1 MTPGQPSPSFLPPE
15 DLKGVTLGSS
25 EEAADLPASVCACGQ
40 GLYSSRKRKKKP
52 RWLPYFFSQEP
63 PGLQVPRLYEIIAFC
78 PAFNANRTG
87 EIRSEQ
93 RSSFMLKAR
102 LGLCWGQKAR
112 GVPFKSKKMET
123 KR

>member
-1 MTPGQPSPSFLPPE
+1 M
-15 DLKGVTLGSS
+15 
-25 EEAADLPASVCACGQ
+25 
-40 GLYSSRKRKKKP
+40 
-52 RWLPYFFSQEP
+52 
-63 PGLQVPRLYEIIAFC
+63 PRLYEIIAFC

-102 LGLCWGQKAR
+102 LGLGWWQRAR

>member
-1 MTPGQPSPSFLPPE
+1 M
-15 DLKGVTLGSS
+15 
-25 EEAADLPASVCACGQ
+25 
-40 GLYSSRKRKKKP
+40 
-52 RWLPYFFSQEP
+52 
-63 PGLQVPRLYEIIAFC
+63 PRLYEIIAFC

-93 RSSFMLKAR
+93 RSSFVLKAR

-123 KR
+123 KHENLPPPSKASQLLATGTVSTSGYRLRSAFVAQESPAWAKHLAGLG